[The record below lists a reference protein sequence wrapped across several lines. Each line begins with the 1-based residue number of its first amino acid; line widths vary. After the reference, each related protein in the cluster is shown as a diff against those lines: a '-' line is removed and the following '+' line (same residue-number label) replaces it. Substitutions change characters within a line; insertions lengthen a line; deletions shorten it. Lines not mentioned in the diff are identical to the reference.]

1 VVVAF
6 RLSRRERETL
16 EQVARHQRG
25 EARRYRRARMV
36 LLAASGESISSI
48 ARRMGTWR
56 LRVSQ
61 WLRRFKKRRLSGLQD
76 RPRSGRP
83 IEITALECHQ
93 VIAAA
98 CKSPKDFGIARNTW
112 THESLRS
119 ALVAQGLVRRISTSE
134 VGRILDEANLKPY
147 RIKSW
152 CHSTDPEFQVKM
164 RSIVGLY
171 VRRPPREPV
180 LSIDEKTGMQAISRS
195 RELKPAVPG
204 RAGRF
209 EFDYRRNGT
218 RSLFACF
225 NIGSGQVLGRV
236 TVSHRRPDF
245 FSFMD
250 LVAQRY
256 RQPRVHVILDN
267 LATHKD
273 TPVAAFVSNW
283 NRRHGNRFV
292 FHYTPTHGSWLNQ
305 VELWFAIVTRRV
317 LRHGN
322 FGSVEELVEALESFI
337 ARWNDTEAH
346 PFRWTYRG
354 LPLVS

>member
-1 VVVAF
+1 MAAV
-6 RLSRRERETL
+6 RLSQREREML
-16 EQVARHQRG
+16 EQVARHQCG
-25 EARRYRRARMV
+25 EARSYRRARMV
-36 LLAASGESISSI
+36 LLAASGESVSSI
-48 ARRMGTWR
+48 ARCMGTCR
-56 LRVSQ
+56 LRVAQ
-61 WLRRFKKRRLSGLQD
+61 WLRRFQEQRLSGLQD

-83 IEITALECHQ
+83 IEITPLERHQ

-98 CKSPKDFGIARNTW
+98 CRSPKDFGVARNTW
-112 THESLRS
+112 THDSLRG

-134 VGRILDEANLKPY
+134 VGRILDDANLKPY

-171 VRRPPREPV
+171 VRRPPGEPV

-195 RELKPAVPG
+195 RALKPAAPG

-218 RSLFACF
+218 RCLFACF
-225 NIGSGQVLGRV
+225 NIGSGRVLGRV
-236 TVSHRRPDF
+236 TMSHKRPDF

-250 LVAQRY
+250 LVARRY

-273 TPVAAFVSNW
+273 TPVEAFLSSW

-292 FHYTPTHGSWLNQ
+292 VHYTPTHGSWLNQ